1 MFISFLYRYLLIGL
15 FDHFE
20 FQVFNLK
27 KIFCSFTG
35 IFIWHGCSKFRDKK
49 MKSIISISS
58 SQALCLSRVPS
69 FCLSVCSYESIV
81 FRLFLSFF
89 SFLTRNS
96 WNERKINESDNDE
109 TISLKRS
116 DVLFWSSRSR
126 RRHFVNK
133 ADVLHHEN
141 IIR

>member
-69 FCLSVCSYESIV
+69 FCLSVCRYESIV
-81 FRLFLSFF
+81 FCLFLLLSHQK
-89 SFLTRNS
+89 LVKWKKDKWIRQWRNNFPQEE
-96 WNERKINESDNDE
+96 WCVI
-109 TISLKRS
+109 L
-116 DVLFWSSRSR
+116 
-126 RRHFVNK
+126 
-133 ADVLHHEN
+133 
-141 IIR
+141 IIKKSKKTFCE